1 MYNVVTD
8 EQDATAQENNETKI
22 WTDDRLGISVEV
34 PRNWF
39 VYKIIGNE
47 DDLFTTNEN
56 IVSFSPHANI
66 DVING
71 RYGPSVTIFII

>member
-1 MYNVVTD
+1 MD
-8 EQDATAQENNETKI
+8 EQDATAQINNKTKI

-39 VYKIIGNE
+39 IYKIIGND
-47 DDLFTTNEN
+47 DDLFTTNED

-66 DVING
+66 DVLNG
-71 RYGPSVTIFII
+71 RYGPSVTITIH